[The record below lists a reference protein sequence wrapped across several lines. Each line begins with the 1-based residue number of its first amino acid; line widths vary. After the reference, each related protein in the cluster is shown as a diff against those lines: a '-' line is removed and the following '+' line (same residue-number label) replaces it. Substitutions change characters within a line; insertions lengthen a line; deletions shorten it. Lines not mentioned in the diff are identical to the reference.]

1 MLIIF
6 EYKFN
11 KIDKQVF
18 PKLKGYTYVPP
29 PKAFH
34 STLIG
39 ETKDFPH
46 KFNIVKNLN
55 LSSFL

>member
-18 PKLKGYTYVPP
+18 PKLKGYTYV
-29 PKAFH
+29 H
-34 STLIG
+34 S
-39 ETKDFPH
+39 KH
-46 KFNIVKNLN
+46 NNYW
-55 LSSFL
+55 